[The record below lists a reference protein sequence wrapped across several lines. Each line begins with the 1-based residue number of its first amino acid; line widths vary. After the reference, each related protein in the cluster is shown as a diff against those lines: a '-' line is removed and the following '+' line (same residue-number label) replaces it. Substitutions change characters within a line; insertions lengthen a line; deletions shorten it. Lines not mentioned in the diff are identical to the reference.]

1 MGQRSRKRSRGPAG
15 PAPSPASKP
24 NKQASKPSPEPEPKA
39 PSRSEVRNAEARA
52 ALSPLDAGE
61 RPGAVTA
68 AAVVAV
74 GLAVANIVLYAAGVT
89 VRGRHPPLGGAIIFC
104 LLMLVTAAGMW
115 RARYWAVLGFE
126 ALLGVSLVFAG
137 LSLTVANSVKG
148 LIICLVILGP
158 GGFLFWKLIR
168 SMARI
173 QMPERPSRTQR

>member
-1 MGQRSRKRSRGPAG
+1 MGQRSRKRARGPVRPTA
-15 PAPSPASKP
+15 PATPASAKAKP
-24 NKQASKPSPEPEPKA
+24 EAAPTP
-39 PSRSEVRNAEARA
+39 PSRSELRNAEARA

-74 GLAVANIVLYAAGVT
+74 ALAVANIVLYAAGVT
-89 VRGRHPPLGGAIIFC
+89 IRGRHTALGGAIIFC
-104 LLMLVTAAGMW
+104 LLMLVTAVGMW

-173 QMPERPSRTQR
+173 QMPERPSRTPR

>member
-1 MGQRSRKRSRGPAG
+1 MGQRSRKRSRAPVT
-15 PAPSPASKP
+15 PAPAIKP
-24 NKQASKPSPEPEPKA
+24 KKAAPEPSTGPEPKP
-39 PSRSEVRNAEARA
+39 PSRSELRNAEARA

-89 VRGRHPPLGGAIIFC
+89 IRGRHTALGGAIIFC

-173 QMPERPSRTQR
+173 QMPERPSRTPR